1 MEGRERD
8 REKGSRG
15 GENQEEVSSEVFSFS
30 LSPWKRR
37 GRVKRNRPR
46 GPPSLRAAP
55 STRFPQ
61 KRPPQG
67 DSRGASL
74 QARSAKPV
82 SGSSPCAGSPTPA
95 AFLFFHREGGEQ
107 AAKAAA
113 APPAARRFSFLQCRV
128 FFIAPFLRLLTRII
142 PQKSTILSSS
152 IRKSPAAAA
161 TGINETDGEWKA
173 LQKTERG

>member
-1 MEGRERD
+1 MFVGRNGRERD

-30 LSPWKRR
+30 LSPWKWR

-74 QARSAKPV
+74 QARSVKPG

-95 AFLFFHREGGEQ
+95 AFLFFHREGGGGG
-107 AAKAAA
+107 AACSKAFFFSSMSSFFHCPF
-113 APPAARRFSFLQCRV
+113 PP
-128 FFIAPFLRLLTRII
+128 PFNAHYPTKKHHTVVVHQEESCSCSDRHQRDGRGVEGVAKNGKRLR
-142 PQKSTILSSS
+142 
-152 IRKSPAAAA
+152 
-161 TGINETDGEWKA
+161 
-173 LQKTERG
+173 